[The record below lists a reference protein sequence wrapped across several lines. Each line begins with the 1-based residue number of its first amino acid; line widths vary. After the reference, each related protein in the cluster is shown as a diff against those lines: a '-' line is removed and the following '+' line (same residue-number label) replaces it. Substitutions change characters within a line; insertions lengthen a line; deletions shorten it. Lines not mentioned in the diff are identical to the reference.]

1 MVGMSYND
9 DDEYSLGGN
18 KLLLLTLVLDGFGL
32 NRQQPDACLAVEGKL
47 GCYADS
53 LFRLTYNAQGRISG
67 LIGKL
72 GYGSGRAFAFD
83 YLEDELTAVRGKL
96 GAYAGDTISFTY
108 DTRGR
113 MTALKGKLG
122 YYAADSFTLGYD
134 GRGKV
139 SSLTGK
145 LGYCAGNAFTFEY
158 DGLERIVSMHGKT
171 GCYAD
176 SVFRFEYSPPGR
188 LAAINGKPGYCADK
202 RFVIRELG
210 ELMLERFVCDRAGF
224 KGLYPALTLPERAAV
239 DRELHFLL
247 DSGGIEMGSLELER
261 YLCGLREE
269 QSGPSA

>member
-1 MVGMSYND
+1 MIGMGYND
-9 DDEYSLGGN
+9 DDECSLGGN
-18 KLLLLTLVLDGFGL
+18 KLLLLTLVLDGFRL
-32 NRQQPDACLAVEGKL
+32 SRQQPDACLAVEGKL

-53 LFRLTYNAQGRISG
+53 LFRLVYDSQGRISR

-72 GYGSGRAFAFD
+72 GYGSGRDLAFTYEGDA
-83 YLEDELTAVRGKL
+83 LAAVRGKL

-113 MTALKGKLG
+113 MTSLEGKLG
-122 YYAADSFTLGYD
+122 YYAADSFTLDYD

-145 LGYCAGNAFTFEY
+145 LGYCADNTFTFDY

-171 GCYAD
+171 GYNAD
-176 SVFRFEYSPPGR
+176 SVFTFEYSSSGM

-224 KGLYPALTLPERAAV
+224 EGLYPALTLSERAAV

-247 DSGGIEMGSLELER
+247 DSGGLEMGSLELER

-269 QSGPSA
+269 